1 MQSKRNSL
9 LSNLS
14 HNALLTLVSMLS
26 PLLIISF
33 VSKSLGVENYGI
45 YATII
50 SYSFIYIVFTE
61 LGLLM
66 TLTRRVALVKE
77 DKNEIDALIQ
87 SFLFLRLA
95 TILLVTPL
103 FIYCFYTY
111 VSKNTYLL
119 LLSYVY
125 FVAMVLNFS
134 WFFQGAEIVKVFSKG
149 VFVSKIVLIILV
161 ILSLAYNASIAYYIF
176 AQCLSTILLLV
187 FSLNRITKLGF
198 NVVGK
203 PDIKNVKSVLKESLG
218 FYFARLTVNAYES
231 CSTFLV
237 SRFLTVF
244 ETAQYAMTIQI
255 FRAGGA
261 AIGAISMSLYPYIN
275 RTKNYKLL
283 EKITVCVSLTL
294 VVFFPCIDYIYPGL
308 VDAVFGV
315 GYQETTEVIKL
326 FFIGSIF
333 QVSASFL
340 GYPFFS
346 SINKTYI
353 AHKTA
358 ISGAISYFIIF
369 FCFYFTNYITIK
381 TMVVCIVT
389 SLAIT
394 SVTRLFMYLVYK
406 KRSFNKLSANSTC
419 CSK

>member
-26 PLLIISF
+26 PLLILSF
-33 VSKSLGVENYGI
+33 VSKSLGVQNYGV

-77 DKNEIDALIQ
+77 DKKKIGTLIQ
-87 SFLFLRLA
+87 SFLFLRFVS
-95 TILLVTPL
+95 IILVTPL
-103 FIYCFYTY
+103 FIYCFYNY
-111 VSKNTYLL
+111 VNKNTYLL
-119 LLSYVY
+119 LLSYIY
-125 FVAMVLNFS
+125 FVAMALNFS
-134 WFFQGAEIVKVFSKG
+134 WFFQGAEIVKVFSKD
-149 VFVSKIVLIILV
+149 VFVSKILLVILV
-161 ILSLAYNASIAYYIF
+161 ILSLVYNASIAYYIL

-187 FSLNRITKLGF
+187 FSLNRIAKLGF
-198 NVVGK
+198 NIVGN
-203 PDIKNVKSVLKESLG
+203 PGIENVKLVLKESLG
-218 FYFARLTVNAYES
+218 FYFARLTVNVYES

-244 ETAQYAMTIQI
+244 ETAQYAMMLQI

-283 EKITVCVSLTL
+283 EKITICVTLTL
-294 VVFFPCIDYIYPGL
+294 VAFFPFISYIYPGM
-308 VDAVFGV
+308 VDIVFGE
-315 GYQETTEVIKL
+315 GYQGTTDVIKI

-346 SINKTYI
+346 SINKTNI
-353 AHKTA
+353 AHKTMVLG
-358 ISGAISYFIIF
+358 SISYFLIF
-369 FCFYFTNYITIK
+369 FSFYFVNHITIK
-381 TMVVCIVT
+381 TMVICIVT
-389 SLAIT
+389 SLVITAIT
-394 SVTRLFMYLVYK
+394 RSFMYILYK
-406 KRSFNKLSANSTC
+406 KRSFNKLSSSPNRCT
-419 CSK
+419 K